1 MLYREIRISGPGSE
15 KAAQIPA
22 VGEAR
27 VKRQRTVDQ
36 PDHRAD
42 VLAEPRQHKGR
53 VGQDLRVAL
62 PRRERLPCERD
73 AFAADWLRRVGPAV
87 GDEPQVTDRCPS
99 ECRPVMQI
107 DRYCPLEQFERRE
120 NSLFRYWK

>member
-42 VLAEPRQHKGR
+42 VLAEPRQYNHGI
-53 VGQDLRVAL
+53 GEDLRVVSPTSSA
-62 PRRERLPCERD
+62 RRARLMPVWRD
-73 AFAADWLRRVGPAV
+73 VSGSSV
-87 GDEPQVTDRCPS
+87 QPS
-99 ECRPVMQI
+99 LTNR
-107 DRYCPLEQFERRE
+107 
-120 NSLFRYWK
+120 K